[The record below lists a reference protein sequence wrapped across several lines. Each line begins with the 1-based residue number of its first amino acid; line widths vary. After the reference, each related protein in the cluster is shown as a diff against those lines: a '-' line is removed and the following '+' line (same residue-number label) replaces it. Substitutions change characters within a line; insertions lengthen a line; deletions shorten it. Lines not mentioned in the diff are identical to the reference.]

1 METNSTDFYIPSLVN
16 HLNETWGVST
26 STASLFFLSS
36 TISYAIILQKIHD
49 LINFFGNFPL
59 VCLGLILTSITCFII
74 ATISFLPYSYWTI
87 LSGIIIMGVNGCF
100 IIVPS
105 FIELNN
111 FAKVLFPD
119 NVEKQNIIGSSFF
132 NFSFYIAD
140 FFSPIIGSF
149 FYTHYSFETSA
160 YVTGFITFIFWLI
173 FSLFYKDKI
182 KLFFMSKNFDEK
194 IEREKQSS
202 IIQMS
207 DKNSNI

>member
-1 METNSTDFYIPSLVN
+1 
-16 HLNETWGVST
+16 
-26 STASLFFLSS
+26 
-36 TISYAIILQKIHD
+36 
-49 LINFFGNFPL
+49 
-59 VCLGLILTSITCFII
+59 
-74 ATISFLPYSYWTI
+74 
-87 LSGIIIMGVNGCF
+87 MGFNGCL

-119 NVEKQNIIGSSFF
+119 NVEMQNIIGSTFF

-149 FYTHYSFETSA
+149 FYTHYNFETSA

-182 KLFFMSKNFDEK
+182 KLFFLSNNFEENIEK
-194 IEREKQSS
+194 EKQSN

-207 DKNSNI
+207 DKENNI